1 MLRIRIVRGR
11 ISKVDIM
18 VVEFEKLEKLDAPEI
33 HARRLNAKEVITP
46 KDGEEVIFQ
55 VADGK

>member
-1 MLRIRIVRGR
+1 MVV
-11 ISKVDIM
+11 VDIM
-18 VVEFEKLEKLDAPEI
+18 VVELEELEKLDAPEI

-46 KDGEEVIFQ
+46 KDGEEIIFQ